1 MCGSSRSCA
10 NPEAACGQNTER
22 YCYLVKL
29 GVAECAGKFVLE
41 AKEAAQIIVRHIGQ
55 SIVVSGRWQADK
67 PRAIILNVA
76 VIKCMQAADHR

>member
-1 MCGSSRSCA
+1 MPILKLHVVRIL
-10 NPEAACGQNTER
+10 R
-22 YCYLVKL
+22 DIVIYLVKL

-41 AKEAAQIIVRHIGQ
+41 AKEAARIIVRHIGQ
-55 SIVVSGRWQADK
+55 SVVVSGRWQADT